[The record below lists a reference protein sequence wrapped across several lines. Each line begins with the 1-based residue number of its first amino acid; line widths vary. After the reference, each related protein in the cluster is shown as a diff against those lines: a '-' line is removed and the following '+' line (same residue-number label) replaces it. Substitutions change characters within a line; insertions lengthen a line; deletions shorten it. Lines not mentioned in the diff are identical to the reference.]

1 MVNAARRFVSG
12 ALLGAGLF
20 ALATLSAAEAAGPTL
35 TVEGKINGSSAMG
48 ELQLQRSELEALGTV
63 VVETRTPW
71 HDGPTTFEGV
81 SLYKLM
87 DHVGAAGETVKAIAL
102 NDYSS
107 VIPLSDVVEHGPI
120 LAFKTNGEYMSV
132 RNKGPYFVIYP
143 YDSSPDLQAQKYY
156 ARSVWQ
162 VTRLVVD

>member
-1 MVNAARRFVSG
+1 MVNAARLYIMGGLV
-12 ALLGAGLF
+12 AAGVF
-20 ALATLSAAEAAGPTL
+20 ALVAGSTAEAAGPTL
-35 TVEGKINGSSAMG
+35 TVEGSINGSSGMG
-48 ELQLQRSELEALGTV
+48 ELQLERSELEALGTV

-71 HDGPTTFEGV
+71 HDGPVTFEGV
-81 SLYKLM
+81 SLHVLM

-107 VIPLSDVVEHGPI
+107 VIPLSDFEEHGVI
-120 LAFKTNGEYMSV
+120 LAFKSDGEYMSV
-132 RNKGPYFVIYP
+132 RNNGPYFIIYP

-162 VTRLVVD
+162 VTRLVVE